1 MPKAYS
7 EDLRW
12 RAVWLNIVIG
22 MTYTEIAEVLFMSE
36 KSVYRYLSQF
46 HATGSVEPKDP
57 SGDQN
62 KGLTES
68 ESFTVLQSILHKP
81 TAYLEEVQ
89 QDLFDTTGTWVH
101 ISTIWHDRATWIHQE
116 EGSCI
121 ALQQSETKRIQFM
134 SEISIYDPDMLV
146 WIDETGS
153 TRRNSIRSY
162 GYSLRGTRPCTHI
175 LRVSGERLSAIPVMA
190 TRGIEDV
197 FVCKGSVDG
206 EVFQQFLCQ
215 CVLPIILPFDGNN
228 PRSVVVM
235 DNASIH
241 HLERVYDIITG
252 IGARLVFLPPY
263 SPDLMPLEDVFS
275 KVKATLK
282 ASDNVYL
289 STQTPSLIV
298 KVAFSTVTQ
307 EDCLGYIRHA
317 GYI

>member
-12 RAVWLNIVIG
+12 RAVWLNIVKG

-62 KGLTES
+62 KGLTEF

-101 ISTIWHDRATWIHQE
+101 ISTICRTIKQR
-116 EGSCI
+116 GFTRKKVQSI

-134 SEISIYDPDMLV
+134 SEISKYDPDMLI

-175 LRVSGERLSAIPVMA
+175 LRVSGERMSAIPVVA

-215 CVLPIILPFDGNN
+215 CVLPIILPFD
-228 PRSVVVM
+228 
-235 DNASIH
+235 
-241 HLERVYDIITG
+241 
-252 IGARLVFLPPY
+252 
-263 SPDLMPLEDVFS
+263 
-275 KVKATLK
+275 
-282 ASDNVYL
+282 
-289 STQTPSLIV
+289 
-298 KVAFSTVTQ
+298 
-307 EDCLGYIRHA
+307 
-317 GYI
+317 